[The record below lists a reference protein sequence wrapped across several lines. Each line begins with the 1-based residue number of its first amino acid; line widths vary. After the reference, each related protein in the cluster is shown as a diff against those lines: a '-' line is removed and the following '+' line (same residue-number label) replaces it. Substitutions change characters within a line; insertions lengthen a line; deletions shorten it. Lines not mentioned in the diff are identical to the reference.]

1 MDNEMNN
8 ETRNE
13 VWLAWL
19 DGKKDEAVEFVVPLI
34 GCDVVEEAMFALGLD
49 YDQLGEIRVCKKGSG
64 YFDY

>member
-8 ETRNE
+8 ETGNE

-34 GCDVVEEAMFALGLD
+34 GCDVAQAGADALGID
-49 YDQLGEIRVCKKGSG
+49 VCEQLNVARKI
-64 YFDY
+64 D